1 MVTPMQPRQPD
12 DDPRGMTGSGQPDG
26 APDGAPDRG
35 LAPLRRRTPG
45 GEAELGTDGP
55 RAIVVGV
62 DGTPTSMRALA
73 YAAGLARRQRAEL
86 IVVYVRSPLRTP
98 VALSGW
104 VDAAIVAAEVQA
116 QHDAEDD
123 IWAQIADDAK
133 AWGTGARIV
142 ARNGNPLRELRKVA
156 EESGADT
163 IIVGASAGLRHRLFG
178 SLGHRLLRRRPCPV
192 TIVP

>member
-1 MVTPMQPRQPD
+1 MVNPMQPRQPD
-12 DDPRGMTGSGQPDG
+12 DDPRRTTGSGQPDG
-26 APDGAPDRG
+26 APGGAPERG
-35 LAPLRRRTPG
+35 LAPLRRRTPD

-55 RAIVVGV
+55 GAIVVGV

-73 YAAGLARRQRAEL
+73 YAAGLARRQQAEL

-104 VDAAIVAAEVQA
+104 GDAAIVAAEVQA

-133 AWGTGARIV
+133 VWGTGARIV

-156 EESGADT
+156 EASGADT
-163 IIVGASAGLRHRLFG
+163 IIVGASASLRHRLFG
-178 SLGHRLLRRRPCPV
+178 SLGYRLLRCRPCPV

>member
-1 MVTPMQPRQPD
+1 MQPRQPD
-12 DDPRGMTGSGQPDG
+12 DDPRRMAGSGQPDG
-26 APDGAPDRG
+26 APDRD

-142 ARNGNPLRELRKVA
+142 ARNGNPLHELRKVA

-163 IIVGASAGLRHRLFG
+163 IIVGASASLRHRLFP

>member
-1 MVTPMQPRQPD
+1 MVTFMQPRQPD
-12 DDPRGMTGSGQPDG
+12 EDPRRMAGPGQPHG
-26 APDGAPDRG
+26 APDGAPDGG
-35 LAPLRRRTPG
+35 LAPLWRRTPS

-55 RAIVVGV
+55 GAIVVGV

-73 YAAGLARRQRAEL
+73 YAAGLARRQQAEL
-86 IVVYVRSPLRTP
+86 IVVYVRSPLRTQA
-98 VALSGW
+98 ALSGW
-104 VDAAIVAAEVQA
+104 VDAGVVAAEAQA

-123 IWAQIADDAK
+123 IWAQVADDAK

-142 ARNGNPLRELRKVA
+142 ARDGNPLHELRKVA

-163 IIVGASAGLRHRLFG
+163 IIVGASVGLRHRVFG
-178 SLGHRLLRRRPCPV
+178 SLGGRLLRRRPCPV

>member
-12 DDPRGMTGSGQPDG
+12 DDPRRMTGSGQPDG
-26 APDGAPDRG
+26 APDRD

-142 ARNGNPLRELRKVA
+142 ARDGNPLHELRRVA